1 MSWCWRNPRRPL
13 RGFAWGR
20 AWAHTHA
27 QGDVV
32 DFAVNKTAAETA
44 LKGGNYAQAESSYAS
59 SLKVME
65 AMLDKLPPDKAA
77 EIQAKLDAVRQN
89 MKAELGTKTAEGN

>member
-1 MSWCWRNPRRPL
+1 MTPRR
-13 RGFAWGR
+13 RV
-20 AWAHTHA
+20 HA

-44 LKGGNYAQAESSYAS
+44 LKGGNYAQAESSYGN

-77 EIQAKLDAVRQN
+77 EIQAKLDAVRQS
-89 MKAELGTKTAEGN
+89 MKTELGNKKVGDN